1 MNAQIIMTPN
11 GERMVMLPEADYRL
25 LLAAAEDASDMA
37 VVRAFRE
44 RLAAGDE
51 ELLPAALVDRILTG
65 ENPVRV
71 WREHRGM
78 TITELAKTAGLS
90 QPYLS
95 QIESGARQGTT
106 DTLAAIAGALRL
118 EIDDPV

>member
-1 MNAQIIMTPN
+1 MSAQIITTPN

-25 LLAAAEDASDMA
+25 LLAAAENASDMA
-37 VVRAFRE
+37 AVRAFRE

-51 ELLPAALVDRILTG
+51 EMLPSAMVDRILAG

-71 WREHRGM
+71 RRDHRGM
-78 TITELAKTAGLS
+78 TSTELAKAAGLS

-95 QIESGARQGTT
+95 QIENGARQGTT

-118 EIDDPV
+118 EIADLV

>member
-118 EIDDPV
+118 EIDDLV

>member
-1 MNAQIIMTPN
+1 MNAQIITTPN

-25 LLAAAEDASDMA
+25 LLAAAEDSSDVA
-37 VVRAFRE
+37 AVRAFRE

-51 ELLPAALVDRILTG
+51 ELLPETMVDRILAG

-78 TITELAKTAGLS
+78 TITELAKAAGLS

-106 DTLAAIAGALRL
+106 DTLAAIAGALGL
-118 EIDDPV
+118 EIDDLV

>member
-1 MNAQIIMTPN
+1 MNAQIITTPN

-25 LLAAAEDASDMA
+25 LLAAAEDSSDMA
-37 VVRAFRE
+37 AMRAFRE

-51 ELLPAALVDRILTG
+51 ELLPEAMVDRILAG

-78 TITELAKTAGLS
+78 TITELAKMAGLS

-106 DTLAAIAGALRL
+106 DTLAAIAGTLRL
-118 EIDDPV
+118 EIDDLI

>member
-51 ELLPAALVDRILTG
+51 ELLPAALVYRILTG

-118 EIDDPV
+118 EIDDLV

>member
-1 MNAQIIMTPN
+1 MNAQIITTPN

-37 VVRAFRE
+37 AMRAFRE

-51 ELLPAALVDRILTG
+51 ELLPEAMVDRILAG
-65 ENPVRV
+65 ESSVRV

-78 TITELAKTAGLS
+78 TITELAKKAGLS

-118 EIDDPV
+118 EIDDLV

>member
-106 DTLAAIAGALRL
+106 GTLAAIAGALRL
-118 EIDDPV
+118 EIDDLV